1 MMKHHLKSK
10 IIQGIIAGRA
20 LEALKKRAGRLS
32 HLAEA
37 VLPSLWL
44 SGQVDAASLFFSLAR
59 TPTQPLTSDLI
70 WVYLK

>member
-20 LEALKKRAGRLS
+20 LEALKKRAGRLRLS

-37 VLPSLWL
+37 VLPS
-44 SGQVDAASLFFSLAR
+44 
-59 TPTQPLTSDLI
+59 PL
-70 WVYLK
+70 